1 MEAQRWQ
8 GQGTVTATHSSD
20 KCLSCPVCYSCCR
33 GVKPPSP
40 LGDQAAPGHLQ
51 RPHQDWNQWTDVT
64 ALTSH
69 RISPWGVRARAV
81 LCSQQGGASRE
92 TSSSSITLATSVLPH
107 ALASV
112 SKDARWHKEINTLHC
127 QKSTK
132 QRLLQLHKWQACD
145 TAAPAKGKDSP
156 HGKRPLAGS
165 VEYSLSAT
173 GLSSKPVPLQ
183 KAATGLL
190 LPCHYCI
197 SQSLS
202 AILPPGTGGPKFKP
216 EDPAIGSPAQLQP
229 LQQVHMSTRLFPHI
243 SCRRRDI
250 VKVVY

>member
-165 VEYSLSAT
+165 VKMSTASQQQDCPANLC
-173 GLSSKPVPLQ
+173 
-183 KAATGLL
+183 
-190 LPCHYCI
+190 PC
-197 SQSLS
+197 
-202 AILPPGTGGPKFKP
+202 KK
-216 EDPAIGSPAQLQP
+216 QLQVCCFP
-229 LQQVHMSTRLFPHI
+229 ATTAFPSLWAPFSPQVREVPSSSQRIQP
-243 SCRRRDI
+243 
-250 VKVVY
+250 